1 MPRPAL
7 MSSSGTLASARQ
19 YHLTNISSTALC
31 CQSPSF
37 LRGRGGVA
45 LQNNLSGFRK
55 LILVM
60 VFLIKG
66 CESRCP
72 RRSTYRFFIPYIFNE
87 EKICTQISFPV
98 SVCHIIVVC
107 VRVHLSSVWRAASCC
122 CARLDVLCCADAH
135 VLVATSASHNLSCCT
150 DAYYSEKDRVSIEDS
165 HLGLSPWSPFCL

>member
-31 CQSPSF
+31 CQSPSL

-72 RRSTYRFFIPYIFNE
+72 RRSTYRFSIPYLSNE
-87 EKICTQISFPV
+87 EKICTQTLVSFLFVIPSM
-98 SVCHIIVVC
+98 SVCEC
-107 VRVHLSSVWRAASCC
+107 VFLRMAWCRMLLRKTRSLVLRRCSRAARC
-122 CARLDVLCCADAH
+122 
-135 VLVATSASHNLSCCT
+135 
-150 DAYYSEKDRVSIEDS
+150 
-165 HLGLSPWSPFCL
+165 